1 MLMSDQMGV
10 KEVSDQIGITEAPA
24 GGSRF
29 SPPIAAG
36 SAAAQRFLSL
46 VALKLEVPVAEIV
59 VHLGVTVLSVLSI
72 AFIEGMLRAVG
83 LDGKKIP
90 WTEITLSDWMFY
102 LEVIA
107 ATAIIAIGVF
117 KAAMAAWRAP

>member
-1 MLMSDQMGV
+1 MSDQMGIT
-10 KEVSDQIGITEAPA
+10 EVSDQMGITEAPA
-24 GGSRF
+24 SRSF
-29 SPPIAAG
+29 SPVIAAG
-36 SAAAQRFLSL
+36 SEGARGFLSL
-46 VALKLEVPVAEIV
+46 VARKLEVPAAEIV

-72 AFIEGMLRAVG
+72 AFIEWVLHVVG
-83 LDGKKIP
+83 LDGKRVP
-90 WTEITLSDWMFY
+90 WVEITLSDWMFD